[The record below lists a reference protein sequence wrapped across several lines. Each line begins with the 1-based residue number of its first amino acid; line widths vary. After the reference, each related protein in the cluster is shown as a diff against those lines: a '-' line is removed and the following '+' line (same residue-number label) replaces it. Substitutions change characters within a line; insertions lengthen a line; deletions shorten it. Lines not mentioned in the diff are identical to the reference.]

1 MGRKHPRY
9 ASRSAAGCSGA
20 LAPILGHV
28 GQSQS
33 VEFHSLE
40 SCAEGAMH
48 ALGTKLGVSRVPV
61 PGLCIN
67 A

>member
-1 MGRKHPRY
+1 MRAVVQLATAERS
-9 ASRSAAGCSGA
+9 SR
-20 LAPILGHV
+20 LLGHV

-40 SCAEGAMH
+40 ACAEGAMH
-48 ALGTKLGVSRVPV
+48 ALGTKLGVSRVLV